1 MQIDV
6 YFIEKA
12 KNEFDIIEKY
22 KKQSSSWAKIY
33 EINKFN
39 SNIAKAQT
47 KGKNEARKAYDEAY
61 LPLVDGY
68 CIGLD
73 EAGEELTS
81 LEFANLLKNKN
92 KISFFIGGAY
102 GFSENFKTKM
112 NKLVSLSRLT
122 MPHKVA
128 KLILFEQIYRGLSIN
143 NNHPYH
149 K

>member
-73 EAGEELTS
+73 ETGEELTS